1 MRRDYYL
8 LGLLSLMLFVPYLGA
23 VHLFDWDEIN
33 FAECAREMM
42 QTGDYLR
49 PQIDFEPFWEK
60 PPLFFWMQVASM
72 KIFGVNEFAAR
83 FPNAV
88 CGLITLLLSYR
99 IGYKLHDRMFGWI
112 WALAWAGS
120 MLPHLYFRSGI
131 IDPWFNL
138 LIFMG
143 LYGFIEFRWQFFT
156 VHETKGFWQK
166 YHWLLLGGWSLG
178 LAVMTKGPTALLIVW
193 LVLGLYWARYRFR
206 NKGFFLHTVLF
217 TLATGSVG
225 AVWFAAEY
233 LLHGSWF
240 IHEFI
245 VYQIR
250 LFSTPDAGH
259 GGFFG
264 YHFVVLLIGCFPVSA
279 FAIPNLWGDHQ
290 PEEELL
296 ESDTLASC
304 ERSDLTTWMQLLFWV
319 VLILFS
325 IVKTK
330 ILHYSS
336 LAYFPLTYLGSVT
349 IWRMIR
355 WGIRQR
361 IVTALLSLIGLLLGA
376 AMFALPL
383 AGQRVEWLKTLL
395 ARDRFALANLEAEV
409 SWHWWQALPGLALVV
424 GSVYAA
430 VLWQKRQGWK
440 AAQAAFGG
448 GLLTMVF
455 FLMWNVPNIEAYS
468 QRAAIEFYESKVGED
483 CFVKPVGFKSYAHLF
498 YTQKPPVEGDK
509 TLDNYPTLS
518 RGNPGKKV
526 YFVAKITNLQ
536 DIPELPDCHELYRKN
551 GFVFFERN
559 PLPASKA
566 IGH

>member
-8 LGLLSLMLFVPYLGA
+8 LILLAVMLFVPYLGA

-33 FAECAREMM
+33 FAECSREMLL
-42 QTGDYLR
+42 TGDYLR

-60 PPLFFWMQVASM
+60 PPLFFWMQAFSM

-83 FPNAV
+83 FPNAM
-88 CGLITLLLSYR
+88 CGLLTLLLAYR
-99 IGYKLHDRMFGWI
+99 IGYKLHDRMFAWL
-112 WALAWAGS
+112 WVLAWAGS
-120 MLPHLYFRSGI
+120 LLPHLYFRSGI

-156 VHETKGFWQK
+156 AHDVKGFWQK
-166 YHWLLLGGWSLG
+166 YRWLLLGGWSLG
-178 LAVMTKGPTALLIVW
+178 LAVMTKGPTALLIVL

-206 NKGFFLHTVLF
+206 NKGFFTHMVLF

-225 AVWFAAEY
+225 AVWFGVEY
-233 LLHGSWF
+233 LLHESWF
-240 IHEFI
+240 IHEFV

-264 YHFVVLLIGCFPVSA
+264 YHAVVLLIGCFPVSV
-279 FAIPNLWGDHQ
+279 FALSNLWGDNTA
-290 PEEELL
+290 EEELM

-304 ERSDLTTWMQLLFWV
+304 QRSDLVTWMQLLFWV

-325 IVKTK
+325 IVRTK

-349 IWRMIR
+349 IWRAIR
-355 WGIRQR
+355 WELRPKAPLLLLPLLGLLVGGAMIALPFAGQQ
-361 IVTALLSLIGLLLGA
+361 IDWLKSLLS
-376 AMFALPL
+376 
-383 AGQRVEWLKTLL
+383 
-395 ARDRFALANLEAEV
+395 RDRFALANLDAHV
-409 SWHWWQALPGLALVV
+409 VWHWWQALPGVALVV
-424 GSVYAA
+424 GSLFALGYW
-430 VLWQKRQGWK
+430 LKKREWQ

-448 GLLTMVF
+448 GMLCMVF
-455 FLMWNVPNIEAYS
+455 FLMWNVPNIEGYS
-468 QRAAIEFYESKVGED
+468 QRAAIEFYEHKARED

-498 YTQKPPVEGDK
+498 YTHKPPVAGDK
-509 TLDNYPTLS
+509 TIDNYPTLS

-536 DIPELPDCHELYRKN
+536 DLPELPDCHELYRKN

-559 PLPASKA
+559 PEPVGKA
-566 IGH
+566 RGH